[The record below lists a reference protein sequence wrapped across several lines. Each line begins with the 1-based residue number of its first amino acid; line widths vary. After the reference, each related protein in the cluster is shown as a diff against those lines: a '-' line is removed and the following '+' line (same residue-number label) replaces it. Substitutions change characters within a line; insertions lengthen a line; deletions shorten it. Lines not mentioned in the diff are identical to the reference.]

1 MRTYFADAWFFI
13 ALLDRRDTDHH
24 RAAKLAEQV
33 AAHANVVTHDAVFTE
48 VLAFFSDEG
57 ANARALAVEG
67 VRQSIY
73 SYSVVACDR
82 GLFSAGLDRYAAR
95 PDKAFSHVDCMSMVL
110 MERLGIQ
117 HVLTNDHHFAQAGF
131 TLVNQ

>member
-1 MRTYFADAWFFI
+1 MQTYFADSWFFI
-13 ALLDRRDTDHH
+13 ALFDRRDTDHR
-24 RAAKLAEQV
+24 RAIKLAEQ
-33 AAHANVVTHDAVFTE
+33 AAARASVVTHDAVFTE

-57 ANARALAVEG
+57 AKARELAVEG
-67 VRQSIY
+67 VRQSIH
-73 SYSVVACDR
+73 SYNVVACDR
-82 GLFSAGLDRYAAR
+82 DLFNAGLNRYAER

-110 MERLGIQ
+110 MENRGIH